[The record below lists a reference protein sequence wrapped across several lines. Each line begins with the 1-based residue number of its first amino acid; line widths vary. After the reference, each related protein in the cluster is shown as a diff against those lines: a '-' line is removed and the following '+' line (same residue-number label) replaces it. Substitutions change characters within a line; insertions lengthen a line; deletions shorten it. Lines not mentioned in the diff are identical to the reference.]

1 MDSHAL
7 AIFWGL
13 ITVGT
18 YLPALTSR
26 RFYDALLRAKEIE
39 EFVILSGLI
48 SLVTGAASLAVEHRW
63 EWGLVGVL
71 TTMGWV
77 NTIKGVVRFLELGF
91 ARTAVRKTNDHALL
105 VYIYMSLASAFGCYL
120 LYRGFWT

>member
-91 ARTAVRKTNDHALL
+91 ARNAVRKTNDHALL

>member
-1 MDSHAL
+1 M

-13 ITVGT
+13 VTVGT
-18 YLPALTSR
+18 YLPALANQ
-26 RFYDALLRAKEIE
+26 RFYDALLRAKENA

-77 NTIKGVVRFLELGF
+77 NTLKGIVRFFELDF
-91 ARTAVRKTNDHALL
+91 ARNAVRKTNDHPLL
-105 VYIYMSLASAFGCYL
+105 VYVYMSLASAFGCYL

>member
-1 MDSHAL
+1 M

-26 RFYDALLRAKEIE
+26 QFYDALLRVKENE
-39 EFVILSGLI
+39 QFVIMSGLL
-48 SLVTGAASLAVEHRW
+48 SLATGAGSLAVEHRW

-71 TTMGWV
+71 TAMGWV
-77 NTIKGVVRFLELGF
+77 NVLKSFVRFFELGF
-91 ARTAVRKTNDHALL
+91 ARTAARKTNDHAVV
-105 VYIYMSLASAFGCYL
+105 VYLYMSLALTFGCYL
-120 LYRGFWT
+120 LYRGFWP

>member
-1 MDSHAL
+1 M

-26 RFYDALLRAKEIE
+26 QFYDALLRVKENE
-39 EFVILSGLI
+39 QFVILSGLI

-71 TTMGWV
+71 TAMGWV
-77 NTIKGVVRFLELGF
+77 NVIKGFVRFYELGF
-91 ARTAVRKTNDHALL
+91 ARTAVRKTNDHAVV
-105 VYIYMSLASAFGCYL
+105 VYVYMALASAFGFYL